1 MRRTGFLLKRRRH
14 GLRLVGTCTLR
25 DTDVGLWDSPTD
37 VGVGHRSL
45 PQIIGATS
53 AEKNGSKAE
62 LNDLEIPSA
71 ALVRRPFRRLRL

>member
-1 MRRTGFLLKRRRH
+1 M
-14 GLRLVGTCTLR
+14 RLVGTCTLR
-25 DTDVGLWDSPTD
+25 DPDVGLWDPPID
-37 VGVGHRSL
+37 VRVGRHSL